1 MAESDHDT
9 DAITEFDIDAY
20 LDEQL
25 DLERRIVVQGYLAR
39 TPEAAK
45 RVMADLEIRD
55 ALRLAATREA
65 ACAGPGAA
73 RHGGASADMLA
84 GRLQRAHTRA
94 RWSRRLRPAAV
105 AMVMLTAGWTGHAG
119 YAAWQGQGATPALHA
134 HPSVVDDA
142 VRAHR
147 TAVARAAMVS
157 QPDVP
162 VLDTDEIL
170 RSLGIQMP
178 ALPADWLIRDV
189 QVFPASNGPGVEVT
203 LDVVPDAGPDWA
215 LEAVPARMVSVF
227 AARAPQP
234 GAAAAL
240 EQGRSRADDTSVV
253 YWRKGQWVYA
263 LAGNLPEP
271 ELSVMA
277 QRLAPAVPAV
287 H

>member
-1 MAESDHDT
+1 MAESDHDP

-25 DLERRIVVQGYLAR
+25 DLERRIAVQGYLAR
-39 TPEAAK
+39 TPDAAT

-55 ALRLAATREA
+55 TLRLAANQDG

-73 RHGGASADMLA
+73 RHGNASADALA
-84 GRLQRAHTRA
+84 ARLQRAHTRA

-119 YAAWQGQGATPALHA
+119 YAAWQGQGAGAVLHA

-147 TAVARAAMVS
+147 AALARAAMAS

-203 LDVVPDAGPDWA
+203 LDVVPDVGADWA
-215 LEAVPARMVSVF
+215 LDGAPVRMVSVF
-227 AARAPQP
+227 AARAPQ
-234 GAAAAL
+234 AATPAKL
-240 EQGRSRADDTSVV
+240 DQGRSRAEDTSVV
-253 YWRKGQWVYA
+253 YWRKGQWIYA
-263 LAGNLPEP
+263 LAADLPEP

-277 QRLAPAVPAV
+277 QRLAPAGPAV